1 MQKSIIT
8 DQISMDLE
16 EALILAK
23 QNGFDF
29 VELHGVWDKT
39 IEACTVEEVS
49 EIKRLLTKYE
59 MHVSNLATTIFFMC
73 KLKPDYVLKS
83 FSPSFKTC
91 EGDRIEEHLE
101 LLKRACQ
108 IAQELDCP
116 CIRLFPFRYPENHI
130 LVGTDED
137 MALITQQFAKALTI
151 AQAYNVTL
159 VVENCPYSH
168 CPKPEMTLK
177 LIQALDHPQLKLL
190 YDPAN
195 SYRAVKERVP
205 SQYLTRS
212 MSDEIDLI
220 KGQIS
225 HIHLKN
231 YTFDPQVEK
240 PFVHVNLTQGDLNY
254 TDILSQLKRNG
265 YDQALSL
272 EPEVPVENVVENMKA
287 LHLLIAD
294 VWTKQ

>member
-1 MQKSIIT
+1 MRKSIIT

-16 EALILAK
+16 TALKLAK
-23 QNGFDF
+23 ENGYEC

-39 IEACTVEEVS
+39 IEDCTDQEVT
-49 EIKRLLTKYE
+49 EIKRLLIKYK
-59 MHVSNLATTIFFMC
+59 MSVSNLATTIFFMC

-91 EGDRIEEHLE
+91 QGDRVEEHLE
-101 LLKRACQ
+101 GLMRACE
-108 IAQELDCP
+108 IAKALDCP
-116 CIRLFPFRYPENHI
+116 NIRIFPFRYPENHI

-137 MALITQQFAKALTI
+137 LDLITQHFAKALKI
-151 AQAYNVTL
+151 VQPYAVSL

-177 LIQALDHPQLKLL
+177 LIRNLSHPQLKLL

-205 SQYLTRS
+205 AKYLQLS
-212 MSDEIDLI
+212 MSEEIDLI
-220 KGQIS
+220 KGQIG

-231 YTFDPQVEK
+231 YAYDPQFEK

-254 TDILSQLKRNG
+254 TEILGQLKRNG

-287 LHLLIAD
+287 LNGLLREIW
-294 VWTKQ
+294 V